1 MSAEYNDA
9 WQNVL
14 LGLGWSPYSVD
25 VDLVD
30 LRKKRIFSDTDSPL
44 DKKEDLEPGV
54 LGKAH
59 KDGTIQIKKGLSAAK
74 RKEVEAH
81 EKKHLA
87 DMSGPNPRLD
97 YDASHVYWDGI
108 SYPRLQGKKILYN
121 GKAHLEGDRKLPWE
135 KSANGIKV

>member
-1 MSAEYNDA
+1 M
-9 WQNVL
+9 
-14 LGLGWSPYSVD
+14 GPPKKK
-25 VDLVD
+25 
-30 LRKKRIFSDTDSPL
+30 KKRATTPL
-44 DKKEDLEPGV
+44 FTKENLEPGV

-59 KDGTIQIKKGLSAAK
+59 KDGTIQIRKGLSAAK
-74 RKEVEAH
+74 KKEVLAH

-97 YDASHVYWDGI
+97 YDASYVYWDGT

-121 GKAHLEGDRKLPWE
+121 GKVHLEGDRKLPWE